1 MERRGFHLNATTPLL
16 TTLFP
21 PTPRPIFR
29 ANYYYPTA
37 RKRYLP
43 RIKKASDEISLVPS
57 QIASGDWES
66 VERFSS
72 KVADDAVL
80 PMKLYTSSLGGQG
93 LNLKVSYLAEM
104 SKAADC
110 FDKYNLQLAKATKKR
125 DPAAAADALG
135 NMSVALTTYRTQGK
149 LLGPDGG
156 GDIPSVEDI
165 RRSACRVQGRSF
177 EQKVKERD
185 ERLKA
190 EEGRG
195 GAQVAKKVGNVG

>member
-1 MERRGFHLNATTPLL
+1 MQLKRHTLTPHTNTL
-16 TTLFP
+16 TH
-21 PTPRPIFR
+21 R

-43 RIKKASDEISLVPS
+43 RIKKASDEISLVPD

-66 VERFSS
+66 VEKFSL

-93 LNLKVSYLAEM
+93 LNLKVSYLTEM
-104 SKAADC
+104 TKAAEC
-110 FDKYNLQLAKATKKR
+110 FDKYNLKLAKATKKK
-125 DPAAAADALG
+125 DTEAAAEALG
-135 NMSVALTTYRTQGK
+135 NMSVALTAYRTEGK

-165 RRSACRVQGRSF
+165 RRSACRVQGR
-177 EQKVKERD
+177 R
-185 ERLKA
+185 
-190 EEGRG
+190 
-195 GAQVAKKVGNVG
+195 